1 MLARSN
7 HGIILKF
14 GSLGVVLKHIY
25 ENTSHDIIWYLL
37 VGYNDRHRW
46 NTCRLLTCCSFM
58 FFRFSSATALFL
70 SARHFSTVGNLN
82 HSLVHEV
89 RRVAFHG
96 YWQRRGYGRMFVSNL
111 DYPTRMA
118 LNNHL
123 LSRSKHCWNER
134 TRTSQNCGMA
144 MRLEFLCKSPR
155 ETRLGATGHVLFFY
169 IFAVF

>member
-7 HGIILKF
+7 HGIISKF

-46 NTCRLLTCCSFM
+46 NTCRLPTCCSFM
-58 FFRFSSATALFL
+58 FFSFSSTTALFL
-70 SARHFSTVGNLN
+70 SSRHFSTVGNLN

-111 DYPTRMA
+111 DYQAGWRPQPFIVRIE
-118 LNNHL
+118 L
-123 LSRSKHCWNER
+123 LVEMNVVHVAK
-134 TRTSQNCGMA
+134 
-144 MRLEFLCKSPR
+144 FLQQCC
-155 ETRLGATGHVLFFY
+155 
-169 IFAVF
+169 